1 MPCVSDRKGQSAPA
15 NNPKFLRREPMKK
28 MLMGLTAVFAL
39 CVAVPAFAAPPKDK
53 NDKKAQAPKDAKD
66 QKAAPADKK
75 GSKK

>member
-1 MPCVSDRKGQSAPA
+1 
-15 NNPKFLRREPMKK
+15 MKK

-39 CVAVPAFAAPPKDK
+39 CVAVPAFAAPPPKDK

-66 QKAAPADKK
+66 HKASPADKK